1 MKQKILV
8 QTDNKERYSAQHN
21 YGVETFQTKTE
32 FLNYCS
38 AVWDA
43 VVNEPDVIPT
53 IQLTNLNIKD

>member
-1 MKQKILV
+1 MKQRIQV
-8 QTDNKERYSAQHN
+8 QTDNKERYSAQHT
-21 YGVETFQTKTE
+21 YGLDTYQTKTE